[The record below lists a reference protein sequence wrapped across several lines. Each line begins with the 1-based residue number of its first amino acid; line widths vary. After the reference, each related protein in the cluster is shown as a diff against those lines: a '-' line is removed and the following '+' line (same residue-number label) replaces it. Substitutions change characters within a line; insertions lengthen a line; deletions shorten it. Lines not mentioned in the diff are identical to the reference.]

1 MLQNAKNHVK
11 CIKNRGS
18 LTFFAKVY
26 IIKKN
31 ASERTMN
38 IVSILKKNPIIHAV
52 STADDFLK
60 AANGKS
66 DVIFL
71 LKSEVSAL
79 KKFVAYAH
87 DRGKK
92 IFIHID
98 LADGLGKDEAAVE
111 FVANFIKPDGI
122 ISTKYSL
129 VRAAKELGLGTVY
142 RVFLIDSQGVKTAM
156 STVKKSD
163 CDFVEVMPG
172 IIYKEIEAFSSLG
185 KNLIAGGL
193 IETREEVDAALDA
206 GAIAVSTSSN
216 ALT

>member
-1 MLQNAKNHVK
+1 
-11 CIKNRGS
+11 
-18 LTFFAKVY
+18 
-26 IIKKN
+26 
-31 ASERTMN
+31 MN

-52 STADDFLK
+52 STADGLM
-60 AANGKS
+60 AAADGKC

-71 LKSEVSAL
+71 LKSDLSAL
-79 KKFVAYAH
+79 KKSVAYAH

-111 FVANFIKPDGI
+111 FVAKFIKPDGI

-129 VRAAKELGLGTVY
+129 IRAAKELGLGTVY
-142 RVFLIDSQGVKTAM
+142 RVFLIDSQGVQTAM
-156 STVKKSD
+156 NTLGRSD

-172 IIYKEIEAFSSLG
+172 IIFKEIRAFAALN

-193 IETREEVDAALDA
+193 IETREEVECALRA
-206 GAIAVSTSSN
+206 GALAVSTSSDK
-216 ALT
+216 LV